1 MPTADAPAKL
11 HRDALQTLKEYDL
24 RDVLEALCSTHGAR
38 AIAKEIRT
46 LPALSQKVREL
57 L

>member
-1 MPTADAPAKL
+1 MPTTPAKL